1 MTTHTITL
9 ARHTAQ
15 VVGLMGVLVLGT
27 WDSYGTEQLLL
38 RHGPEWEGLAIDA
51 TFHNVP
57 NDEGVTVLADTDGLV
72 TVPPEACMR
81 ASKYA
86 TITFRGVQDG
96 VQRISCNLPYMVLD
110 HAQVPGA
117 NSTATPSENAQALA
131 QMQDL
136 RDGAVD
142 AKNQAEAAR
151 DAAANS
157 ATAAA
162 ASEKAA
168 ASSAVAAAGSAAQAE
183 AQKAAAASSA
193 TAAAAS
199 EKAAASSAVAAAGS
213 AAQAEAQKAAAA
225 SSATAAAASATAAAG
240 DAKTA
245 SDVAA
250 GAADAKAAAVAAQKD
265 AAASKAAA
273 KTSEDAAAKSAA
285 DADSTA
291 NNINNSMMQIAA
303 NKEAVSQLKED
314 IVNRSVVNGGK
325 NLIGNEANRL
335 YAVGY
340 IPANTNFTMSAKDG
354 GFLTGANLKFY
365 DSDKKYISYYNAF
378 KDNVTRTLTIP
389 FGFSY
394 IELSNVIADRPIQFE
409 IGDKATDFEDYVPNV
424 AESMKIAS
432 EEFLKLQKS
441 VSDILGI
448 SSGIKTGI
456 AQSLIFSSFGYYKSG
471 NLVRSLGNYGEK
483 ISAEFYNQGTS
494 GTSAIQSLFGKL
506 KDSIAFSETK
516 TLYCIITSSI
526 STTGSVHL
534 SKGPNWAPASNPLI
548 GAIKVKEGTHCYKI
562 EFNKQWSDEHYLTP
576 SDFNY
581 VLFQFA
587 SATPFDNLVFDA
599 YFFDNE
605 NLYDLIRAINQNR
618 LEYNYKIIFWG
629 DSLTAGAGGGGT
641 TYPDVCARELG
652 ISNYLNAGVGG
663 ETANTIASRN
673 GANNMI
679 IPVGNVNRIYKIGE
693 LKDMYGTNILP
704 LRQGSGG
711 NTVNPI
717 YINGH
722 KCELS
727 INQANAT
734 DPNATYTI
742 SGYNGTPIKYPTPCK
757 MAGCDLSAE
766 ITVIFVG
773 QNGPSFEQ
781 RLSIIDSMISKTNG
795 KYVILTLSSGTEEQ
809 MKSQESTMLS
819 KYGNH
824 LFKTREMLSKYGLS
838 MCGITPTS
846 EDETAIANGSVPPSL
861 RVDSVHLN
869 ANGYTALGKM
879 LASHI
884 RSLGYVN

>member
-1 MTTHTITL
+1 M
-9 ARHTAQ
+9 
-15 VVGLMGVLVLGT
+15 
-27 WDSYGTEQLLL
+27 
-38 RHGPEWEGLAIDA
+38 
-51 TFHNVP
+51 
-57 NDEGVTVLADTDGLV
+57 
-72 TVPPEACMR
+72 
-81 ASKYA
+81 
-86 TITFRGVQDG
+86 
-96 VQRISCNLPYMVLD
+96 
-110 HAQVPGA
+110 
-117 NSTATPSENAQALA
+117 
-131 QMQDL
+131 
-136 RDGAVD
+136 
-142 AKNQAEAAR
+142 
-151 DAAANS
+151 
-157 ATAAA
+157 
-162 ASEKAA
+162 
-168 ASSAVAAAGSAAQAE
+168 
-183 AQKAAAASSA
+183 
-193 TAAAAS
+193 
-199 EKAAASSAVAAAGS
+199 
-213 AAQAEAQKAAAA
+213 
-225 SSATAAAASATAAAG
+225 
-240 DAKTA
+240 
-245 SDVAA
+245 
-250 GAADAKAAAVAAQKD
+250 
-265 AAASKAAA
+265 
-273 KTSEDAAAKSAA
+273 
-285 DADSTA
+285 
-291 NNINNSMMQIAA
+291 
-303 NKEAVSQLKED
+303 
-314 IVNRSVVNGGK
+314 
-325 NLIGNEANRL
+325 
-335 YAVGY
+335 
-340 IPANTNFTMSAKDG
+340 
-354 GFLTGANLKFY
+354 
-365 DSDKKYISYYNAF
+365 
-378 KDNVTRTLTIP
+378 
-389 FGFSY
+389 
-394 IELSNVIADRPIQFE
+394 
-409 IGDKATDFEDYVPNV
+409 PNV

-448 SSGIKTGI
+448 SSGINTGI

-471 NLVRSLGNYGEK
+471 NLVSSLGNYGEK
-483 ISAEFYNQGTS
+483 IYAEFYNQGTS

-526 STTGSVHL
+526 SATGSVHL
-534 SKGPNWAPASNPLI
+534 SRYSNWAPTANPLV

-562 EFNKQWSDEHYLTP
+562 EFSKQYSDEYYLTP

-679 IPVGNVNRIYKIGE
+679 IPVGDVNGDYAIGE
-693 LKDMYGTNILP
+693 LKDAYGTNILP
-704 LRQGSGG
+704 LRQGNGG

-717 YINGH
+717 MINGH
-722 KCELS
+722 ECILTIS
-727 INQANAT
+727 QTSSTDANAV
-734 DPNATYTI
+734 YTI
-742 SGYNGTPIKYPTPCK
+742 SGYEGEAITYPMPCK
-757 MAGCDLSAE
+757 MSGCDLSAE
-766 ITVIFVG
+766 ISVIFVG
-773 QNGPSFEQ
+773 QNGPSLEQ

-809 MKSQESTMLS
+809 MKTQEVTMLS